1 MAIIAQG
8 RLFSWR
14 KIEARSDLDRLRMV
28 LEVIPDEGL
37 MRKLEKL
44 RDKGRDDYPVRAEW
58 NSLLAGVVYQHV
70 SVASL
75 RRELLRNGELR
86 ELCGFDP
93 AKGAEVVPSESAYTR
108 FMKNLFRCGPEIEG
122 TVDVLLDR
130 LGEMLPEL
138 GRHLAID
145 SKAIGSV
152 GKPSDKDPDG
162 RRDRDADWGVKTYR
176 GTDKKG
182 RLWERVKRWFGYK
195 IHLIVDTLYEVPVGF
210 EVTRA
215 SRSDTTRLL
224 PMMDRLGDRHG
235 WVVERAEDLSGDKG
249 YDSEENNR
257 KLYDGYG
264 IKPIIAIRH
273 DWKDGEK
280 TRSLSRDRVDNIV
293 TDEEGSIF
301 CVRQSM
307 NDARQTEMI
316 PMAFYGFERDR
327 KTLKYRCPAAAYGC
341 ECAERKACSLSG
353 YGRIVRVPLDLDRR
367 RFVPVPRSTYKWK
380 RLYRGRTAVERVN
393 SRLDV
398 SFGFERHFIRG
409 MKKMEVRMGMALV
422 VMLSMALGSI
432 ELGQPC
438 RMRSLVWNT
447 KMRRAA

>member
-1 MAIIAQG
+1 
-8 RLFSWR
+8 
-14 KIEARSDLDRLRMV
+14 MV
-28 LEVIPDEGL
+28 FEVIPDEAL

-44 RDKGRDDYPVRAEW
+44 RDKGRDDYPVRSVW

-93 AKGAEVVPSESAYTR
+93 AKGAEAVPSESAYTR

-122 TVDVLLDR
+122 MFDELLDR

-145 SKAIGSV
+145 SKAIRSV
-152 GKPSDKDPDG
+152 GKPSGKDPDG

-176 GTDKKG
+176 GTDKNG

-195 IHLIVDTLYEVPVGF
+195 VHLIVDTLYEVPVGF
-210 EVTRA
+210 EVSRA

-224 PMMDRLGDRHG
+224 PMIDRLKARHEWVLDRAG
-235 WVVERAEDLSGDKG
+235 DLSGDKG
-249 YDSEENNR
+249 YDSEQNNR
-257 KLYDGYG
+257 KLYDDYG
-264 IKPIIAIRH
+264 IKPVIAIRH
-273 DWKDGEK
+273 DWKDGQE
-280 TRSLSRDRVDNIV
+280 TRPLSLDRVDNIV

-307 NDARQTEMI
+307 NDAHKTEMI
-316 PMAFYGFERDR
+316 PMAFYGFEKNR
-327 KTLKYRCPAAAYGC
+327 KTLKYRCPAAVYGY
-341 ECAERKACSLSG
+341 ECAERKACSWSE
-353 YGRIVRVPLDLDRR
+353 YGRVVRVPLDLDRR

-409 MKKMEVRMGMALV
+409 IKKMKVRVGMALV

-432 ELGQPC
+432 EMGQSD
-438 RMRSLVWNT
+438 RMRSLVWST
-447 KMRRAA
+447 TRRKAA

>member
-1 MAIIAQG
+1 MAIIPQG
-8 RLFSWR
+8 RLFSW
-14 KIEARSDLDRLRMV
+14 KEIEACSDLDRLGMV
-28 LEVIPDEGL
+28 LGVIPDEAL
-37 MRKLEKL
+37 MRELEVY
-44 RDKGRDDYPVRAEW
+44 RGKGRDDYPVRAVW

-93 AKGAEVVPSESAYTR
+93 AKGARAVPSESAYTR
-108 FMKNLFRCGPEIEG
+108 FLRNLFRCGSEIEG
-122 TVDVLLDR
+122 MFDELLDR
-130 LGEMLPEL
+130 LAEVLPEL

-145 SKAIGSV
+145 SKAIRSV
-152 GKPSDKDPDG
+152 GKPSNRGADG

-176 GTDKKG
+176 GMDESG

-195 IHLIVDTLYEVPVGF
+195 VHLIVDTVYEVPVGF
-210 EVTRA
+210 EVSRA

-224 PMMDRLGDRHG
+224 PMMERLKDRHK
-235 WVVERAEDLSGDKG
+235 WVVERAEDLAGDKG

-257 KLYDGYG
+257 EVYDRYG

-273 DWKDGEK
+273 DWKDGEQ
-280 TRSLSRDRVDNIV
+280 TRSLSADRVDNIV

-307 NDARQTEMI
+307 SDARQTEMI
-316 PMAFYGFERDR
+316 PMAFYGFEKER
-327 KTLKYRCPAAAYGC
+327 KTLKYRCPAAAYGY
-341 ECAERKACSLSG
+341 ECAERKACSSSD
-353 YGRIVRVPLDLDRR
+353 YGRIVRVALERDRR

-409 MKKMEVRMGMALV
+409 INKMEVRVGIALV

-432 ELGQPC
+432 ELGQPY
-438 RMRSLVWNT
+438 RMRSLVWST